1 MARYR
6 VSRKAIRDLDGIWY
20 SLAKNSKA
28 AAARQLDRFYD
39 VFSKLASQPR
49 MGRAGPDIA
58 PEMRSFVVDDLIFY
72 EVASPGVRIARE
84 FGTVGRTLGASSGS
98 FKDAL

>member
-20 SLAKNSKA
+20 SLAKDSEA

-39 VFSKLASQPR
+39 VFAKLARQPR
-49 MGRAGPDIA
+49 MGRARSDIA
-58 PEMRSFVVDDLIFY
+58 PETDVHHHD
-72 EVASPGVRIARE
+72 
-84 FGTVGRTLGASSGS
+84 GAKFS
-98 FKDAL
+98 

>member
-20 SLAKNSKA
+20 SLAKNSEA
-28 AAARQLDRFYD
+28 AAARQLDRFHD

-49 MGRAGPDIA
+49 MGRARSDIA
-58 PEMRSFVVDDLIFY
+58 PEMRSFVVDDYLIFY
-72 EVASPGVRIARE
+72 EVASPGVRIVRVWDGRQDPRRLKRE
-84 FGTVGRTLGASSGS
+84 I
-98 FKDAL
+98 

>member
-20 SLAKNSKA
+20 SLAKDSEA

-39 VFSKLASQPR
+39 VFSKLAGQPR
-49 MGRAGPDIA
+49 MGRARSDIA
-58 PEMRSFVVDDLIFY
+58 PEMRSFVVDDYLIFY
-72 EVASPGVRIARE
+72 EVASPGVRIVRVWDGRQDPQRLKRE
-84 FGTVGRTLGASSGS
+84 L
-98 FKDAL
+98 